1 MAGRRAKRGWN
12 SEMTKRAREQGER
25 TTERHSDRKR
35 ERDRERKRKEARREE
50 KWVEGTREEDG
61 RRCK

>member
-35 ERDRERKRKEARREE
+35 ERERQREKKKRSAKRGEM
-50 KWVEGTREEDG
+50 GG
-61 RRCK
+61 RDERGGRTKM